1 MWTRVSAVLWRRP
14 WARATILLTPPL
26 AWFVLIY
33 LASLVVMLITAFWQI
48 NPFTTNIERI
58 WSFGNFTT
66 IFTSSAY
73 RGIILRTVGMAA
85 AVTVVD
91 AAVAFPFAYFMA
103 RIASPR
109 TRTGLFVAI
118 LLPLWASYLAKV
130 YSWLVMFT
138 HDGILDWSL
147 GKIGL
152 SQIHLIY
159 TNWAVF
165 TVFCYLWLPFM
176 IIPVYAALE
185 RIPPSQI
192 EASQDLG
199 GRTWRTTR
207 EILFPLALP
216 GIVAGS
222 IFTFALTLGDYITP
236 LLVGGTSAEFMGNVI
251 YSNIGIANNVPF
263 AAAMACIPIHHGRVP
278 ARRQGARRVRGDLTM
293 EPKALRIGL
302 RIWVVLVLA
311 FLFIPIL
318 LIVLY
323 SFNRS
328 NIESWPI
335 ASFSLH
341 WYSVASHDAQV
352 RSAFLLS
359 VRVALYATVLAVLLG
374 SAVAYALHKFRFFGS
389 EAISFLLV
397 LPLALPGI
405 ITGIALNSFFSFTGI
420 QLGTLTIVIG
430 HTTFCIVVVFNNVIA
445 RLRRTSG
452 SLAEASSDLGA
463 RGWQTLR
470 FVTLP
475 LSATALVSG
484 ALLAFALSF
493 DEVIVTVFT
502 AGAQNTLP
510 LWIFGAIRL
519 GQQLPEVNVVVSI
532 VILLTI
538 IPVVLAARLAGAG
551 SVTRSARNV
560 PVGEAGG

>member
-1 MWTRVSAVLWRRP
+1 MTATAVSAPGDQARRDGMWTRVSAVLWRRP

-33 LASLVVMLITAFWQI
+33 LASLVVLLITAFWQI

-109 TRTGLFVAI
+109 TRTSLFVAI
-118 LLPLWASYLAKV
+118 LLPLWASYLAKI

-152 SQIHLIY
+152 GQIHLIY

-236 LLVGGTSAEFMGNVI
+236 LLVGGTSAQFMGNVI

-263 AAAMACIPIHHGRVP
+263 AAAMACIPVIIM
-278 ARRQGARRVRGDLTM
+278 A
-293 EPKALRIGL
+293 
-302 RIWVVLVLA
+302 
-311 FLFIPIL
+311 
-318 LIVLY
+318 
-323 SFNRS
+323 
-328 NIESWPI
+328 
-335 ASFSLH
+335 
-341 WYSVASHDAQV
+341 
-352 RSAFLLS
+352 
-359 VRVALYATVLAVLLG
+359 
-374 SAVAYALHKFRFFGS
+374 AYL
-389 EAISFLLV
+389 
-397 LPLALPGI
+397 
-405 ITGIALNSFFSFTGI
+405 
-420 QLGTLTIVIG
+420 
-430 HTTFCIVVVFNNVIA
+430 
-445 RLRRTSG
+445 
-452 SLAEASSDLGA
+452 LGA
-463 RGWQTLR
+463 RSL
-470 FVTLP
+470 
-475 LSATALVSG
+475 G
-484 ALLAFALSF
+484 AF
-493 DEVIVTVFT
+493 E
-502 AGAQNTLP
+502 
-510 LWIFGAIRL
+510 AI
-519 GQQLPEVNVVVSI
+519 
-532 VILLTI
+532 
-538 IPVVLAARLAGAG
+538 
-551 SVTRSARNV
+551 
-560 PVGEAGG
+560 